1 MLRHK
6 GGMGRALLCLYV
18 ALSGWILVHWLD
30 KCAGKRVA
38 AHQSGKGARYTRAHR
53 PVALVYVETF
63 DTKKKAMQREYQLK
77 QLTKAQ
83 KEALVSTYEAK
94 KTNLV

>member
-1 MLRHK
+1 MPCYVYLLRCQD
-6 GGMGRALLCLYV
+6 GSLYTGWTNALE
-18 ALSGWILVHWLD
+18 
-30 KCAGKRVA
+30 KRVA

>member
-1 MLRHK
+1 MPCYVYMLRCQD
-6 GGMGRALLCLYV
+6 GSLYTGWTNALE
-18 ALSGWILVHWLD
+18 
-30 KCAGKRVA
+30 KRVA

-53 PVALVYVETF
+53 PVTLVYVETF